1 MLRMMRQGTKSPI
14 MKVFLLILAAGFALW
29 GVGDISSGLLSSR
42 DKAISAGGESVS
54 VRQAAIEF
62 DRARLSLGQGLTTG
76 EALQAGLLNEVMGTL
91 ARNALY
97 SAEAASLGVKVTRD
111 IQKRVI
117 ADTPD
122 FQDSQ
127 GQFSQSQF
135 RQLLSRA
142 RLSEEDYLQRLS
154 DSLIQEQIEGSIA
167 SAGQSVAKVPD
178 LLASYQLE
186 QRIAT
191 IKTYFIDDENV
202 AAPSQSE
209 LELFYQEVKA
219 DYDAPKLR
227 SFKVILMSPEMQEA
241 QVTLLD
247 EEVTTAF
254 DLRRDEFITPERR
267 QIRQM
272 VFETE
277 QGALDARADL
287 EAGTTFIDVAANR
300 LNWTQSDVQLGLVS
314 MDDLSDEL
322 AETVFSA
329 LIDNPVGPVKS
340 VFGYHLV
347 IVDAIEAGSNATL
360 EDVRSQIEDRLR
372 AEKSVDLVYEKV
384 TELENI
390 LGTGATLEE
399 AARQISVEVGFIDH
413 IDRNG
418 LTIDGEIAIDSFGDL
433 ASDSLFLFQAWN
445 SDMNEI
451 SGVVESAGASFF
463 VIQPVL
469 ESEPRERPLDEVL
482 NRITA
487 DWTRITA
494 LGLVK
499 AKAEEDSVR
508 AEAIFANIPK
518 TEPFRRTGSG
528 LDNEA
533 ALLIADKVFSQA
545 VGETQIVETGQSAIL
560 VRTEQIIAAEMS
572 ERDEFAIQIKK
583 NLDRLIQI
591 DLASALAVTLS
602 ETYAL
607 ELNPAAVQ
615 QLLVGQN
622 LQ

>member
-300 LNWTQSDVQLGLVS
+300 LNWTQSDVQLGLIS

-347 IVDAIEAGSNATL
+347 IVDAIEAGSDATL

-399 AARQISVEVGFIDH
+399 AARQISVEVGLIDH

-469 ESEPRERPLDEVL
+469 ESEARERPLDEVL